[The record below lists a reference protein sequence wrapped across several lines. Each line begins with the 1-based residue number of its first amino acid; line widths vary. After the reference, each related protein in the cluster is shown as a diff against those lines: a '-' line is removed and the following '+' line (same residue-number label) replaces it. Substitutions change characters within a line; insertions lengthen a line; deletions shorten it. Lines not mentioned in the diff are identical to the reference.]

1 MSATNKTPNME
12 LPIYVAEDKPTYL
25 GDWNSTMSKID
36 TTVTATRNV
45 ADSAME
51 TASNANNGVAT
62 NTESIGALQTD
73 VQLVKSNQTAINDH
87 LTDIDNSITVLN
99 TKATKTTSQL
109 NSGDIAFQFGVDS
122 DGNYGYIKA
131 GADTVTPFKSAEEKS
146 YTLALGQNKTGPSLS
161 LALYAKLNKGDTVVL
176 NINLGSEISSDKLDG
191 VTVDGT
197 MIASSRW
204 TNGASI
210 NTTNGVFVVSTAS
223 FNSST
228 NSLTATGTLTIEQD
242 APTLTEYRA
251 NVASNKTVRIN
262 TFTMNVN

>member
-51 TASNANNGVAT
+51 TASSASNGVAT

-99 TKATKTTSQL
+99 TKATKTASQL

-146 YTLALGQNKTGPSLS
+146 YTLALAQNKTGSSLS
-161 LALYAKLNKGDTVVL
+161 LALYAKLNKGDTAVL
-176 NINLGSEISSDKLDG
+176 NINVASENSSDSLNG

-197 MIASSRW
+197 LIESSRW
-204 TNGASI
+204 IVGATI
-210 NTTNGVFVVSTAS
+210 NTTNGVFVVSTAT
-223 FNSST
+223 FNAST
-228 NSLTATGTLTIEQD
+228 NSLTATGTLTVEQNT
-242 APTLTEYRA
+242 PTLAEYRA
-251 NVASNKTVRIN
+251 NVVQNKTIRIN
-262 TFTMNVN
+262 SFAINVN

>member
-45 ADSAME
+45 ADSAMQ
-51 TASNANNGVAT
+51 TASNASNGVAT

-99 TKATKTTSQL
+99 SKATKTASQL

-131 GADTVTPFKSAEEKS
+131 GADTVTPFLKKVGIGDFYKQTPTNLPANE
-146 YTLALGQNKTGPSLS
+146 ALPKTGLTLVLEVGHYIV
-161 LALYAKLNKGDTVVL
+161 LAYASYYTSATNNNTDIV
-176 NINLGSEISSDKLDG
+176 IN
-191 VTVDGT
+191 V
-197 MIASSRW
+197 
-204 TNGASI
+204 TNGTYTKKSSGAIYENGSGTQTEPTCFLLDVEANEGCAVTL
-210 NTTNGVFVVSTAS
+210 NTNITNGGGCFLKAWKV
-223 FNSST
+223 
-228 NSLTATGTLTIEQD
+228 G
-242 APTLTEYRA
+242 
-251 NVASNKTVRIN
+251 
-262 TFTMNVN
+262 